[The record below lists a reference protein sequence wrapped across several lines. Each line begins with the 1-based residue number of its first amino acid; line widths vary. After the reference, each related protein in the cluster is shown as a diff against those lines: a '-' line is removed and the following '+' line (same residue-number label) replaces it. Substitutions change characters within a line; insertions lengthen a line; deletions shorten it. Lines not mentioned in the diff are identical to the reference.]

1 MAGVMGV
8 ECRHLATLRA
18 VLTRRQI
25 LVGGAVLGAGLIVTA
40 CGSNDDGPGAV
51 SSSSSS
57 AESITESASATDP
70 ATDGNI
76 DLQVAMLAAG
86 LEVLAVGTYDATLT
100 TAGSGGLGEV
110 PVAVGEFVTVA
121 MTQHQEHLDAW
132 NGLITAMAAA

>member
-1 MAGVMGV
+1 MN
-8 ECRHLATLRA
+8 EATPINQL
-18 VLTRRQI
+18 LTRRQI

-100 TAGSGGLGEV
+100 TDRAGTTSL
-110 PVAVGEFVTVA
+110 
-121 MTQHQEHLDAW
+121 L
-132 NGLITAMAAA
+132 LIR

>member
-1 MAGVMGV
+1 MN
-8 ECRHLATLRA
+8 EATPINQL
-18 VLTRRQI
+18 LTRRQI

-51 SSSSSS
+51 SGSSSS

-100 TAGSGGLGEV
+100 TDRAGTASL
-110 PVAVGEFVTVA
+110 
-121 MTQHQEHLDAW
+121 L
-132 NGLITAMAAA
+132 LIR